1 MEKTEPYN
9 NWSTFRRLA
18 LGQGVWFI
26 MHHDK
31 QSHTTEYGKAKY
43 VKPWQTALVLFYPK
57 KLAFAYIIF
66 RFLLTLQA
74 KAYKGGLMILFAWN
88 LISTKHFRVFGW
100 KKSVRKNYQSNQI
113 N

>member
-1 MEKTEPYN
+1 MKKKTEPYN
-9 NWSTFRRLA
+9 NWSTFKRLA

-26 MHHDK
+26 MHNDK
-31 QSHTTEYGKAKY
+31 QSHTTEYGKSQISSTMADC
-43 VKPWQTALVLFYPK
+43 LFYPK
-57 KLAFAYIIF
+57 KLGFAYIIF
-66 RFLLTLQA
+66 RFLLTLWA

-100 KKSVRKNYQSNQI
+100 KKSVRENYQSNQI